1 MLAKII
7 SLVALVVTI
16 AGLYFLIKH
25 QLLLSWNPIT
35 IAIQV
40 LAVALML
47 WARFTFGYRSFH
59 GASNPTEGQLMITG
73 PYKYWRHPIYASIIY
88 FIWAS
93 VIAYPYMLTIAVA
106 ITVTMALVSRAL
118 LEEYFLFKVY
128 PEYEVYARRTK
139 RFIPYIV

>member
-1 MLAKII
+1 MVAKIT
-7 SLVALVVTI
+7 SLVALVVVI

-25 QLLLSWNPIT
+25 QLLFSWNLIT
-35 IAIQV
+35 IATQM

-59 GASNPTEGQLMITG
+59 GAANPTEGKLMITG

-88 FIWAS
+88 FIWSS
-93 VIAYPYMLTIAVA
+93 VIAYPFMLTIAVA

-128 PEYEVYARRTK
+128 PEYEEYARRTK
-139 RFIPYIV
+139 RFIPFVV